1 MQKIS
6 SSVFMGRH
14 IRTISRKT
22 NYMFEHLRFICYSIT
37 SMNFINWCHSIYF
50 YSTSSLENIDY
61 LNLNNKRERLDFL
74 VQCLEVIV
82 FLFMIRKGHSQAW
95 ILTAW
100 NDLSMGRKK
109 ETSFV
114 KLLNSD
120 YKAHYVPFIVFF
132 VNFVSSI
139 NLLLLLWSQD

>member
-1 MQKIS
+1 M
-6 SSVFMGRH
+6 
-14 IRTISRKT
+14 
-22 NYMFEHLRFICYSIT
+22 
-37 SMNFINWCHSIYF
+37 
-50 YSTSSLENIDY
+50 
-61 LNLNNKRERLDFL
+61 NNKEERLDFL

-82 FLFMIRKGHSQAW
+82 FLFMIRKGNSQAW

-120 YKAHYVPFIVFF
+120 YKAHNITFIVFF
-132 VNFVSSI
+132 VI
-139 NLLLLLWSQD
+139 LLLSQDYSMTFQVAS